1 MNTIRI
7 PKIQAS
13 APPSDCGDPVSAKD
27 RAAFAVNVTGFALA
41 IGCSHAGIVAT
52 GTKTE
57 LAKTIGNTTTNPAA
71 CTASTPRTL
80 SATKTNTQFSEKP
93 NAATIATD
101 AKAPAT

>member
-41 IGCSHAGIVAT
+41 IGCSYAGIVAT

-57 LAKTIGNTTTNPAA
+57 LAREGTRRSVARRSVA
-71 CTASTPRTL
+71 RRS
-80 SATKTNTQFSEKP
+80 
-93 NAATIATD
+93 
-101 AKAPAT
+101 